1 MLSHKKIF
9 RIATIAYIII
19 LGTALGAGLL
29 AGVVVAPTIFHSE
42 LLLGSELLSKFQ
54 EGLLMTQ
61 VFERLAYVVNFMV
74 LFVIIYEVI
83 KWKSFESDSW
93 TTLATFL
100 VVATG
105 LMFTS
110 YYIPDI
116 LEMQAAGEAMTQSD
130 AFINTHKGSE
140 INFKIFAFST
150 LALLLLNL
158 KKALR

>member
-1 MLSHKKIF
+1 M
-9 RIATIAYIII
+9 TIAYIII
-19 LGTALGAGLL
+19 LGMTLGAGLL
-29 AGVVVAPTIFHSE
+29 AGIVVAPTLFNSE
-42 LLLGSELLSKFQ
+42 LLLGSEMLSQFQ

-74 LFVIIYEVI
+74 LFVIVYELI
-83 KWKSFESDSW
+83 KWKSFESDKW
-93 TTLATFL
+93 TSMATFL

-116 LEMQAAGEAMTQSD
+116 LEMQVAGEAMTQSE

-150 LALLLLNL
+150 LALLIFNL

>member
-1 MLSHKKIF
+1 MTKKIF
-9 RIATIAYIII
+9 RITTIAYIII
-19 LGTALGAGLL
+19 LGIALGAGLL
-29 AGVVVAPTIFHSE
+29 AGIVVAPTIFHSE
-42 LLLGSELLSKFQ
+42 VLLGSELLSRFQ

-61 VFERLAYVVNFMV
+61 VFERLAYLVNFTV

-83 KWKSFESDSW
+83 KWKSFESDRW

-116 LEMQAAGEAMTQSD
+116 LEMQRAGEAMTQTP
-130 AFINTHKGSE
+130 AFENTHKGSE
-140 INFKIFAFST
+140 LNFKIFAFAT
-150 LALLLLNL
+150 LALLILNL